1 MKNALFQ
8 LLAMVAGVALP
19 GAVMGQTE
27 SPAAA
32 MSAETELA
40 RIRSSRVK
48 IEDAFASGERLCYQK
63 FAVNDCVGR
72 ARITRRE
79 AVADLRRQELAINA
93 AEARRRGADQIS
105 KTEEKLSPQAMRETE
120 QRLLEAQASQ
130 QERLKSIDER
140 AAERERVAK
149 EAPDRARA
157 LKERVDANAAVQAER
172 AAKTETRTASQQEF
186 ELKQQAARKRQE
198 DQKKRLIERKNAPVK
213 LPAAPASGVPANAS
227 GR

>member
-1 MKNALFQ
+1 MKTALC
-8 LLAMVAGVALP
+8 LVLAFLAGVAFP
-19 GAVMGQTE
+19 VVAAAQTE
-27 SPAAA
+27 TAAGLLA
-32 MSAETELA
+32 AETELA
-40 RIRSSRVK
+40 RIRTNRARL
-48 IEDAFASGERLCYQK
+48 EDAFASEERACYQK

-72 ARITRRE
+72 ARVTRRE

-120 QRLLEAQASQ
+120 QRLLDAQASQ

-140 AAERERVAK
+140 ATERERVAR

-157 LKERVDANAAVQAER
+157 LKERVDANAVAQAER
-172 AAKTETRTASQQEF
+172 AAKTDTRTASQQEF
-186 ELKQQAARKRQE
+186 EQKQQAARKRQE
-198 DQKKRLIERKNAPVK
+198 DQRKRLLERKNSAVAP
-213 LPAAPASGVPANAS
+213 PSTPASGAPANAS